1 MEERSVSAP
10 QFHLV
15 GGSVTFGSTVALDN
29 VHFHLDPGEFV
40 VLLGSN
46 GSGKTTLVKALLG
59 LTTLSKGR
67 LEVFGAAAGKFRDWG
82 RVGYVPQRIT
92 ATSGV
97 PATVFE
103 VVLSGRLA
111 RSRKWGPHGKT
122 DAAAALNALEQVDME
137 GFQKKP
143 VETLSGGQQQR
154 VLIARA
160 LAGDPDV
167 LVLDEPVSG
176 VDLEHQESFAAT
188 LRELNSSGRSV
199 LLVAHALGVIE
210 PLVTRAV
217 VLTQGRVSYDGKPLR
232 ELHDSHVHH
241 HPHSAEAESQLSNPM
256 GEPRR

>member
-1 MEERSVSAP
+1 
-10 QFHLV
+10 
-15 GGSVTFGSTVALDN
+15 
-29 VHFHLDPGEFV
+29 
-40 VLLGSN
+40 
-46 GSGKTTLVKALLG
+46 
-59 LTTLSKGR
+59 
-67 LEVFGAAAGKFRDWG
+67 KFRDWG

-97 PATVFE
+97 PATVLE

-111 RSRKWGPHGKT
+111 RSRKWGPHSKT
-122 DAAAALNALEQVDME
+122 DAAAALNALDQVDMA
-137 GFQKKP
+137 GSHKAP

-176 VDLEHQESFAAT
+176 VDLEHQETFAAT
-188 LRELNSSGRSV
+188 LQELNRNGRSV

-217 VLTQGRVSYDGKPLR
+217 VLTQGKITYDGKPLR
-232 ELHDSHVHH
+232 DLHDSHVHH
-241 HPHSAEAESQLSNPM
+241 HPHSAEVESQLSNPM
-256 GEPRR
+256 GGRRR